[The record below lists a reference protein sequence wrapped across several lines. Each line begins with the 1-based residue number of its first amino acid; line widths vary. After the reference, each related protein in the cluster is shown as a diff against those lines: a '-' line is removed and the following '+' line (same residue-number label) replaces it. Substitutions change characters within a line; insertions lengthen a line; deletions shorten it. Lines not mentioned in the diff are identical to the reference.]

1 MTDYPYQADPYAWL
15 RDDKIVFVEDDF
27 AKVQAERD
35 ALKLKVVELQ
45 AEIKRLETENSR
57 HV

>member
-1 MTDYPYQADPYAWL
+1 MDDMTYRDDPYSWL
-15 RDDKIVFVEDDF
+15 RDEEILFVEDDF

-35 ALKLKVVELQ
+35 ELKVKIAELQ

>member
-1 MTDYPYQADPYAWL
+1 MDDMTYRDDPYSWL
-15 RDDKIVFVEDDF
+15 RDEEILFVEDDF

-35 ALKLKVVELQ
+35 ELKVKIAELQ
-45 AEIKRLETENSR
+45 AEVKRLETENSR